1 MNPACATVSMSTPVD
16 RLSAMAE
23 FTDEEL
29 SQALDEALS
38 LNASDVV
45 WLIVDEMQRRDNAA
59 EL

>member
-1 MNPACATVSMSTPVD
+1 
-16 RLSAMAE
+16 MAE

-29 SQALDEALS
+29 SEALDEALS

-45 WLIVDEMQRRDNAA
+45 WLIVDEMQRRDGAA